1 VQSHS
6 AARKEQPAN
15 RLRNQLHG
23 LVGCLALSCASSSVS
38 PVETFPPALRVLA
51 RAAQS
56 SATLSRGQFTELLAL
71 PDGGLLGLGAG
82 GLEAAEHLGEALLQ
96 VYALTTDL
104 ETGRLE
110 ATAKFSLSDPHQHLG
125 WPIARHFTAERGL
138 THADLELKSMVQAP
152 DGTFWFG
159 DAQGPFLVHT
169 DARGVVLE
177 APYPLSLEGQVLRGP
192 GHPARRANLMLR
204 TMQALRVDA
213 RLHDAGAPWASMD
226 HRWLE
231 HPDQVAQLHAAGFR
245 VLPWTVNEPARM
257 AELLDA
263 GVDGLIT
270 DRPDLVAAFHR
281 QVDIQG
287 HRGARG
293 LKPEST
299 LAAFLAGLDAGA
311 TTLEL
316 DLTATADDEPVVWHD
331 AALGPPACRGTPDG
345 GLVLPFTHLA
355 QLAPVQ
361 CDGRSPRFP
370 LQTAGGDTH
379 VLRLSEVAALGTP
392 LNVETKVHG
401 TGAPHDDAA
410 WLTRWLGSHAPPAV
424 TLQSFDWRSLRVAHA
439 EFPWLQTVALFGD
452 SNAADGA
459 RAGLPWPQLTNAE
472 SGRGRSASLKGL
484 VLSADGRTLYVLLE
498 TPEHDQRERLTL
510 AFDLQQTRFVGR
522 ARPIGQ

>member
-1 VQSHS
+1 
-6 AARKEQPAN
+6 
-15 RLRNQLHG
+15 
-23 LVGCLALSCASSSVS
+23 
-38 PVETFPPALRVLA
+38 
-51 RAAQS
+51 
-56 SATLSRGQFTELLAL
+56 LAL

-287 HRGARG
+287 
-293 LKPEST
+293 
-299 LAAFLAGLDAGA
+299 
-311 TTLEL
+311 
-316 DLTATADDEPVVWHD
+316 
-331 AALGPPACRGTPDG
+331 
-345 GLVLPFTHLA
+345 
-355 QLAPVQ
+355 
-361 CDGRSPRFP
+361 SP
-370 LQTAGGDTH
+370 
-379 VLRLSEVAALGTP
+379 
-392 LNVETKVHG
+392 
-401 TGAPHDDAA
+401 
-410 WLTRWLGSHAPPAV
+410 
-424 TLQSFDWRSLRVAHA
+424 
-439 EFPWLQTVALFGD
+439 
-452 SNAADGA
+452 
-459 RAGLPWPQLTNAE
+459 
-472 SGRGRSASLKGL
+472 
-484 VLSADGRTLYVLLE
+484 
-498 TPEHDQRERLTL
+498 
-510 AFDLQQTRFVGR
+510 GR
-522 ARPIGQ
+522 ARPEAREHVGGVPRGARRGRDHVRARPDPPPPTTSPWSGTTPRWARPPAEARPTAAWCCPSPTSRSWPQFSATGARRGFPCRRQGATPMYCD